1 MKFSKICVFCG
12 SSPGANSIYKESV
25 KTLGIELVKNKI
37 DLVYGGGNMGLMGTI
52 SQSVLDSGG
61 KSIGVIPKAIAEK
74 VDHHEIS
81 ELHIV
86 DNMHERKQKM
96 FDLSDAF
103 IALPGGFGTLE
114 EVLEI
119 ITWAQLGFHHKPIG
133 FLNINGFFDS
143 LFDFFHISVTQKF
156 IKREHVDMIKS
167 ESTPALLL
175 NALKTF
181 QVPQLEKWQN

>member
-12 SSPGANSIYKESV
+12 SSPGVKSIYRESV
-25 KTLGIELVKNKI
+25 KILGFELAKNKI
-37 DLVYGGGNMGLMGTI
+37 DLVYGGGNMGLMGTV
-52 SQSVLDSGG
+52 SQSVLDAGG
-61 KSIGVIPKAIAEK
+61 HSIGVIPKSIADK

-81 ELHIV
+81 ELFIV
-86 DNMHERKQKM
+86 DNMHQRKQKM

-133 FLNINGFFDS
+133 FLNIDGFFDS
-143 LFDFFHISVTQKF
+143 LFDFFQISVAQKF

-167 ESTPALLL
+167 ESSPALLL
-175 NALKTF
+175 DALKSF
-181 QVPQLEKWQN
+181 QVPQLDKWQN